1 MLRMVINY
9 TSNHLNEMDM
19 LEESFSLFSRLL
31 PCPRGGGGKLP
42 NLLMLCLSLLLAGC
56 GMISQYSPNPVEG
69 NNASSSGKNAGGSP
83 RPTSTP
89 MPFAA
94 STQAPVSSLGIDAA
108 RLRGVTVT
116 FWHAWTGA
124 SGQTI
129 DDLVE
134 EFNRSNPW
142 GVTVSS
148 SAKGSYDQVSEQI
161 ALAQKNGDLPDITT
175 AYLYQALAWRSSG
188 VALVDLSPYV
198 NDPVWGLDSQAQAD
212 FYPIIW
218 EHDLLAGARY
228 GIPAQGSAQMLYY
241 NTTWAKELGFN
252 DPPVT
257 PEQFKAQACAA
268 AQANERDNDPKND
281 HTGGY
286 IISTQYSA
294 VLGWMYAFGAD
305 IETANG
311 QGYSFNSPPVQ
322 ETFTYLRGL
331 YDGGCAWLSE
341 NQTSEADFAARRG
354 LLAAGS
360 VAGILYQED
369 AFVQAGSQD
378 EWSIIPFPSPNGK
391 PVISVYNPSFQVL
404 KSTPR
409 QQLASWLFIRWLVE
423 PAHQAQLAE
432 VSGYYPVR
440 ASSLKL
446 MGILPAAHP
455 QWETAAEDL
464 LKYAR
469 HEPTLPS
476 WLTVRWAVSDAATQ
490 LFRYYFEPDQVP
502 ILVKLLDD
510 TANDL
515 NAKDK

>member
-1 MLRMVINY
+1 MA
-9 TSNHLNEMDM
+9 
-19 LEESFSLFSRLL
+19 
-31 PCPRGGGGKLP
+31 
-42 NLLMLCLSLLLAGC
+42 NLLMLCLSLFLAGC
-56 GMISQYSPNPVEG
+56 GMISQYSQNPVEG
-69 NNASSSGKNAGGSP
+69 NNASSSGKNTGGKSQPTPTRMPLIAG
-83 RPTSTP
+83 TP
-89 MPFAA
+89 APA
-94 STQAPVSSLGIDAA
+94 STLGVEVG
-108 RLRGVTVT
+108 RLSGVTIT

-124 SGQTI
+124 AGQTI
-129 DDLVE
+129 DDLVD

-142 GVTVSS
+142 GVTVNS

-161 ALAQKNGDLPDITT
+161 VLAQKDGDLPDITT

-188 VALVDLSPYV
+188 VVLVDLWPYV
-198 NDPVWGLDSQAQAD
+198 NDPVWGLDAQAQAD
-212 FYPIIW
+212 FYPVFW
-218 EHDLLAGARY
+218 QHDLQDGTRY

-257 PEQFKAQACAA
+257 PEQFQAQACAA
-268 AQANERDNDPKND
+268 AQANKRDKDPKNNQ
-281 HTGGY
+281 TGGY
-286 IISTQYSA
+286 ILSTQYSA
-294 VLGWMYAFGAD
+294 VLGWIFAFGAD
-305 IETANG
+305 VETADG
-311 QGYSFNSPPVQ
+311 QGYRFNSMPVQ
-322 ETFTYLRGL
+322 ETFAYLRSL

-341 NQTSEADFAARRG
+341 NQTSETDFASRRG

-360 VAGILYQED
+360 VSGILYQED

-378 EWSIIPFPSPNGK
+378 EWSVIPFPSPNGK

-404 KSTPR
+404 KSTPQ

-432 VSGYYPVR
+432 VSGYFPVR

-455 QWETAAEDL
+455 QWEIAVQDL

-469 HEPTLPS
+469 NEPALPS
-476 WLTVRWAVSDAATQ
+476 WLTVRWALSDAATQ

-502 ILVKLLDD
+502 VLVKLLDD

-515 NAKDK
+515 NATDK